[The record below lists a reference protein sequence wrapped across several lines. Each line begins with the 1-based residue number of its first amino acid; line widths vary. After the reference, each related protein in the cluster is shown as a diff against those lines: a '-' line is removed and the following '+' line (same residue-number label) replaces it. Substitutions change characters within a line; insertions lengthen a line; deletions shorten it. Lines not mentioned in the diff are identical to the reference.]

1 MTEVKV
7 SIIVPVYNVEK
18 YVEECFHSIVA
29 QTFTGSMEC
38 IFVDDCGKDHS
49 VALVEELMAAYQGPI
64 ELRMVHHERNRGLS
78 AARNTGLSEAK
89 GDYVYFID
97 SDDFIT
103 PECIELLVALT
114 EKYPGVD
121 MVQGNNNTM
130 LQFLRLNVNLLPEY
144 SDDKKW
150 IKEYCLTRRLP
161 VTAWNRLVRR
171 DFLLENRLLFEE
183 GMIHEDELWTF
194 FLAKHLRKLAFCFE
208 DTYVYREN
216 PYGIM
221 SYVAQDDK
229 STAPV
234 VSVMA
239 SHLEK
244 PHIFLEVRYMM
255 NLISY
260 NLYCDDKFMRNLC
273 DANKSVLRWYKIIH
287 ALLKTK
293 KWSFRGFLA
302 RIQYNVMPFF
312 YKRDIFI

>member
-1 MTEVKV
+1 MKV
-7 SIIVPVYNVEK
+7 SIIVPIYNVEN
-18 YVEECFHSIVA
+18 YVEECFSSIVR
-29 QTFTGSMEC
+29 QTFAGAMEC

-183 GMIHEDELWTF
+183 GMIKEDELWTF

-208 DTYVYREN
+208 DTYFYRDN
-216 PYGIM
+216 PSGIM
-221 SYVAQDDK
+221 SYAGKDDR
-229 STAPV
+229 SSAPIIL
-234 VSVMA
+234 VMA
-239 SHLEK
+239 SNLEK
-244 PHIFLEVRYMM
+244 PQLFLEMKYMM
-255 NLISY
+255 NLISESLF
-260 NLYCDDKFMRNLC
+260 NDDDFMRQLC
-273 DANKSVLRWYKIIH
+273 DKHKIILRWYKIIH
-287 ALLKTK
+287 TLLNTT
-293 KWSFRGFLA
+293 KWSIRGILA
-302 RIQYNVMPFF
+302 RIQYNLMPFF